1 EFTFTD
7 YAFQSIVIHLAIAV
21 ERIREGEYVENV
33 ESDPMKDVFESQ
45 RNNTEILVGMLEER
59 LDIKIQAFEV
69 GYIQLHLTAAYNE
82 EHDELLVN
90 TPPQEDDVADFVT
103 LCLA

>member
-1 EFTFTD
+1 PEAGLKEIIAIVQEFSERHDFTFTD

-45 RNNTEILVGMLEER
+45 RNNTEILVGML
-59 LDIKIQAFEV
+59 
-69 GYIQLHLTAAYNE
+69 
-82 EHDELLVN
+82 
-90 TPPQEDDVADFVT
+90 
-103 LCLA
+103 